1 MTSPGP
7 ARFDVVVVG
16 AGFSGLYLIKRLR
29 DAGFS
34 VQVIEAAPSVGGT
47 WYWNAYPGARCDV
60 ESFDYCYSFS
70 RELEEQ
76 WDWSERYPSQP
87 ELLRYLN
94 HVADRFDLRP
104 HIRFETRVT
113 AAEFDEQRALWTV
126 GLDDGGAVECRFFI
140 LAGGAISVPKPP
152 EIEGV
157 ESFRGESF
165 HTGDWPREPVDFTGK
180 RVAVIGTG
188 SSAVQTS
195 TAIVDQVAQLTV
207 FQRTPNFT
215 APMVNHPLDAQA
227 LEEFRRTSA
236 ERHEKSRHSRQG
248 IPYPMPTR
256 TALAATAEER
266 AEAFRNAWEN
276 SHLFALRLT
285 FSDVLTDEAANETVS
300 EFVRGKIREI
310 VKDPALAERL
320 TPRTYPFATKRPCLG
335 RGYYEMYNREHV
347 RLVDLR
353 ETPILRMTPAGV
365 ETTAG
370 ELAFDAIVFATG
382 FDALTGAAS
391 RIAITGRDGV
401 TLRSKW
407 ANGPE
412 TYLGLAS
419 SGFPNLFFVTG
430 PGSPGPLTA
439 MVKSIEQHVDWIAD
453 CLSFMVERGYATI
466 EARPADEKA
475 WMDHVQEVA
484 AGTLYPRADSW
495 YIGANVPGKPRK
507 FMPYLGGL
515 GVYRARCDAVADAG
529 YEGFELGPQDR
540 ASRRMG
546 GDAGNSTA

>member
-1 MTSPGP
+1 MSADKP

-34 VQVIEAAPSVGGT
+34 VEAVEAAPGVGGT

-70 RELEEQ
+70 RELEEE

-87 ELLRYLN
+87 ELLHYLN
-94 HVADRFDLRP
+94 HVTDRFDLRR

-113 AAEFDEQRALWTV
+113 AAEFDEARACWTV
-126 GLDDGGAVECRFFI
+126 SVDRGGPIECRFFV

-152 EIEGV
+152 EVEGIAD
-157 ESFRGESF
+157 FRGACF

-188 SSAVQTS
+188 SSGVQTS

-215 APMVNHPLDAQA
+215 APLINHPLDAQA

-236 ERHEKSRHSRQG
+236 ERHERSRWSRQG

-256 TALAATAEER
+256 SALEATAEER
-266 AEAFRNAWEN
+266 AEAFREAWKN

-285 FSDVLTDEAANETVS
+285 FSDVLTDKAANETVA
-300 EFVRGKIREI
+300 EFVRGKIRET
-310 VKDPALAERL
+310 VEDPVLAEKL
-320 TPRTYPFATKRPCLG
+320 TPRSYPFATKRPCIG
-335 RGYYEMYNREHV
+335 RGYYEMFNREHV
-347 RLVDLR
+347 GLVDLR
-353 ETPILRMTPAGV
+353 ETPILRMTPAGI

-370 ELAFDAIVFATG
+370 ELPFDAIIFATG

-391 RIAITGRDGV
+391 RIAIAGRGGL

-407 ANGPE
+407 ANGPQ
-412 TYLGLAS
+412 TYLGLAV

-453 CLSFMVERGYATI
+453 CLSFLAERGHQTI
-466 EARPADEKA
+466 EARPEHEKA

-484 AGTLYPRADSW
+484 AATLYPRANSW
-495 YIGANVPGKPRK
+495 YLGANVPGKPRK

-515 GVYRARCDAVADAG
+515 GVYRAKCDKVAAAG
-529 YEGFELGPQDR
+529 YDGFALG
-540 ASRRMG
+540 
-546 GDAGNSTA
+546 